1 MPNRWKTLL
10 ALLLCLLLTACGAAQ
25 PEAQAG
31 TFTLTFLT
39 IGKADAFLL
48 EAPEGGWYLLDT
60 GRAED
65 VPQILRCM
73 EAKGVE
79 ALDGIFLSHGHKDHA
94 GGLAAILDAYPT
106 GKVYL
111 SGADTVSYAK
121 VDAQAIAAAHDVP
134 VHRLTSGETL
144 DLGGVT
150 AAVWLPQTVDPEK
163 ENNNS
168 VVLRLTHGENR
179 FLMMGDAEKPEE
191 KELRASG
198 MDLRADVLKV
208 GHHGKDDAT
217 SKKLLE
223 QVQPSIALVPG
234 SRAEDADSADE
245 GVLERL
251 RAAGAAVYVSESDGL
266 AYDLISD
273 GTEITVQ
280 EVADPDG
287 A

>member
-1 MPNRWKTLL
+1 MQNRWKTLL
-10 ALLLCLLLTACGAAQ
+10 CTALCLMLTGCGPVRRAAD
-25 PEAQAG
+25 AG
-31 TFTLTFLT
+31 TFTLSFIT

-48 EAPEGGWYLLDT
+48 AAPAGGWYLLDT
-60 GRAED
+60 GKAED
-65 VPQILRCM
+65 APQILRCL
-73 EAKGVE
+73 AVKGVT

-94 GGLAAILDAYPT
+94 GGLQAILDAYPT
-106 GKVYL
+106 RTVYL
-111 SGADTVSYAK
+111 SGSDTVSYSK
-121 VDAQAIAAAHDVP
+121 VDAQAIANAHDVP

-150 AAVWLPQTVDPEK
+150 AEVWLPQTVDTEK

-168 VVLRLTHGENR
+168 VVLRLTHGDNA

-198 MDLRADVLKV
+198 MDLRADVLKA
-208 GHHGKDDAT
+208 GHHGKPDAT

-223 QVQPSIALVPG
+223 RVRPSIALVPG
-234 SRAEDADSADE
+234 SRAEDPDTADE
-245 GVLERL
+245 TVLERL
-251 RAAGAAVYVSESDGL
+251 RAAGAAVYVSEWDGL
-266 AYDLISD
+266 AYDLISN

-280 EVADPDG
+280 EVMDPDG